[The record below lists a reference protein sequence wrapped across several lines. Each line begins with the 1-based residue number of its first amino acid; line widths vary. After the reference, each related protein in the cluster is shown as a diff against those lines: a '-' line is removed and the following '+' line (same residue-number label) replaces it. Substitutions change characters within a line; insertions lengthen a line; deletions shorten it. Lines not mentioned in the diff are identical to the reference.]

1 MAKTIDLGKTVYELA
16 NEYPEII
23 DIMAGLGF
31 AEIRNKAVRNSMG
44 RLMTIP
50 KGAKMKHVALTDIV
64 KALEDNGF
72 EVIQGGRTQ
81 LLKSYLRRLS
91 KGEAMKSVR
100 RDFAENFRDVDA
112 TEIMAAEQ
120 ELIAEGEPV
129 GKVKEM
135 CDIHSAL
142 FHGHTRGERQEQAAP
157 FLSPDAARQH
167 DAEAE
172 KGWIAQAQANGNK
185 ASRLIATEGHP
196 LNTLTRENEQ
206 IERLIDEAVQKLDSG
221 EDAGGSLQR
230 VRALGNHYAKK
241 GDLIYPLLL
250 TAYNISGPHKV
261 MWTVDDEIRAELSA
275 LCKKSDHDEAWR
287 NRARKVLQR
296 AREMIYKEQNILFP
310 LCAANFS
317 DEEWR
322 QIKDEEREYSSAPV
336 ASASGSGETTPLSES
351 DGRASSSPAG
361 EGGGEASA
369 VPFTAMLDTMPF
381 EITFV
386 DGDNVNRFFNDNGR
400 PKYFKRPKMAL
411 GRDVFT
417 CHPPKIEPM
426 VRSIIDDFRSGKRD
440 ALPVWLEKGGHPV
453 LVTYMAVRDRQ
464 GRYLGTM
471 EIVQD
476 MEFARQHFAK
486 TGGRHNE

>member
-1 MAKTIDLGKTVYELA
+1 M
-16 NEYPEII
+16 
-23 DIMAGLGF
+23 
-31 AEIRNKAVRNSMG
+31 
-44 RLMTIP
+44 
-50 KGAKMKHVALTDIV
+50 
-64 KALEDNGF
+64 
-72 EVIQGGRTQ
+72 
-81 LLKSYLRRLS
+81 
-91 KGEAMKSVR
+91 
-100 RDFAENFRDVDA
+100 
-112 TEIMAAEQ
+112 
-120 ELIAEGEPV
+120 
-129 GKVKEM
+129 
-135 CDIHSAL
+135 
-142 FHGHTRGERQEQAAP
+142 
-157 FLSPDAARQH
+157 
-167 DAEAE
+167 
-172 KGWIAQAQANGNK
+172 
-185 ASRLIATEGHP
+185 
-196 LNTLTRENEQ
+196 
-206 IERLIDEAVQKLDSG
+206 QKLDSG
-221 EDAGGSLQR
+221 EDAGVSLQR

-261 MWTVDDEIRAELSA
+261 MWTVDDEIRTELSA

-440 ALPVWLEKGGHPV
+440 ALPVWLEKGGHTV